1 MTRKCIPERL
11 PKVTVVI
18 PMMNEESYIGRCLES
33 VVEQDYR
40 AELVEIL
47 VVDGGSNDGSTEIVR
62 RYSQQHLNV
71 HLLGGSGV
79 NCPAAMNIG
88 VKNSTGQFIAKVDA
102 HGYVA
107 KDYLSK
113 SVKYLIE
120 NEDIKCVGGPIRPV
134 PETITGKANALAR
147 SSRFGVGRGVYSV
160 KHGIEF
166 VDTVQCGVYRKDVLE
181 EVGLFDES
189 LQFGEDEEVN
199 WRLRKMGYK
208 IVVTPEIRFFYFPR
222 KTFKRLFRQYFNYGM
237 LRVEVIK
244 KHSDFLRTK
253 HLVPAAFVLT
263 LVLTIVLTP
272 LGVVPAS
279 LFVGTLS
286 LYAGV
291 SIFFSLAIGASQGW
305 RCLWRLPVSFA
316 ALHFGYGLGFLIGTA
331 RSVIAGQKKIAMV

>member
-1 MTRKCIPERL
+1 MMGKGPLEKL

-18 PMMNEESYIGRCLES
+18 PMMNEKAYIGRCLEAM
-33 VVEQDYR
+33 VEQDYP
-40 AELVEIL
+40 AEFVEVLI
-47 VVDGGSNDGSTEIVR
+47 VDGGSNDGSAEIVR
-62 RYSQQHLNV
+62 SYSQQHLNV
-71 HLLGGSGV
+71 HLLGGPGV

-120 NEDIKCVGGPIRPV
+120 NEDIKCVGGPIRPI

-147 SSRFGVGRGVYSV
+147 SSRFGVGRGIYSV

-166 VDTVQCGVYRKDVLE
+166 ADTVQCGVYKKAALE

-208 IVVTPEIRFFYFPR
+208 ILLTPEVRFFYFPR
-222 KTFKRLFRQYFNYGM
+222 NTFKKLFRQYFNYGV
-237 LRVEVIK
+237 LRVAVIK
-244 KHSDFLRTK
+244 KHGDFLRTK
-253 HLVPAAFVLT
+253 HLVPAVFVMS
-263 LVLTIVLTP
+263 LVLTAMLAP
-272 LGVVPAS
+272 LGGLPAS
-279 LFVGTLS
+279 IFIGISL
-286 LYAGV
+286 LYAGLSV
-291 SIFFSLAIGASQGW
+291 GFSLALGANEGW
-305 RCLWRLPVSFA
+305 QCLWRLPVSFA
-316 ALHFGYGLGFLIGTA
+316 ALHFGYGLGFLIGIA